1 MAINQA
7 GQSAEGWLICNYAQQ
22 KVANSDATRLD
33 KLTATNCQ
41 MKAPPIVVTSST
53 GQITT
58 YSYNA
63 DGQLI
68 STTSFSWNSVFSIPG
83 AIAVNG
89 YSYVYAGG
97 LPVEHIAPNGSVL
110 SYLAN
115 REGST
120 VALTDSTGKVVA
132 HYAYSAYGSLI
143 CGRTTPSGV
152 SASGTLSP
160 ATSPPISSPPCHP
173 SPPTPPA
180 ACPPPSQH
188 SPVGPPPCIARAYE
202 ATLAPVCSGWWIF
215 QSCSYAWSGMNQKN
229 TIAYIASQIKQ
240 ATYIEW
246 SSLWGGSYQKYLKRT
261 GLGDWTGNGVSISNI
276 PYYEVSDQT
285 IEWLLYQL
293 QIVDVVSGAGIWLGI
308 GSFISDYGETGAA
321 LVDLFDS
328 WGL

>member
-1 MAINQA
+1 MPADPM
-7 GQSAEGWLICNYAQQ
+7 S
-22 KVANSDATRLD
+22 T
-33 KLTATNCQ
+33 
-41 MKAPPIVVTSST
+41 PPSTSGT
-53 GQITT
+53 GQ
-58 YSYNA
+58 
-63 DGQLI
+63 
-68 STTSFSWNSVFSIPG
+68 TSQAATI
-83 AIAVNG
+83 
-89 YSYVYAGG
+89 
-97 LPVEHIAPNGSVL
+97 
-110 SYLAN
+110 
-115 REGST
+115 
-120 VALTDSTGKVVA
+120 
-132 HYAYSAYGSLI
+132 YAYSAHGSLI
-143 CGRTTPSGV
+143 CGPFTHPN
-152 SASGTLSP
+152 
-160 ATSPPISSPPCHP
+160 TSPNSPPCHP

-215 QSCSYAWSGMNQKN
+215 QSCSYAWSGINQKN